1 MEFDIHKT
9 LEWLDL
15 YIGREAYCYFND
27 STSQEK
33 IEAFEKIAGICLPQ
47 SYKLFLMFTNGGMI
61 VNNSLDTII
70 KRDKDIATAKWN
82 ANYLLSL
89 EEMKTEWNSMKNR
102 NFGISQK
109 DRSIYPIIP
118 FCKTKTNE
126 YLVFISVF
134 DKEIESPVFDAFHEE
149 PLETWGLVAND
160 FNEFLY
166 NYLKSNGD
174 PDVMGDETL
183 GVATDFTGPVEYSA
197 AQDETNQ
204 MVIERTTALI
214 KYKPD
219 DYGALMQRGIA
230 YRDEGNLKSALDD
243 FNKSIS
249 LIDDNAYYYFNRGN
263 LFEKAGKN
271 RAALIDFDIAVK
283 LEPKDCLYLNCRAIV
298 LQKMHKYD
306 KAMTDVNQVLQIDD
320 RNLLAYYLRESI
332 YRTFGETEKADK
344 DAQRIEELKEE
355 E

>member
-15 YIGREAYCYFND
+15 YIGREAYCYFNNP
-27 STSQEK
+27 TSQEK

-174 PDVMGDETL
+174 PEVMGDETL

-197 AQDETNQ
+197 VQDETNQ

-214 KYKPD
+214 KYRPED
-219 DYGALMQRGIA
+219 DWAHVERGIA
-230 YRDEGNLKSALDD
+230 YRECGNYKKALNDISKGIELAPD
-243 FNKSIS
+243 F
-249 LIDDNAYYYFNRGN
+249 AYYYFLRGDLYQRVN
-263 LFEKAGKN
+263 KI
-271 RAALIDFDIAVK
+271 RAALIDYDVAAK
-283 LEPKDCLYLNCRAIV
+283 LKPGDTLYLSCRATI
-298 LQKMHKYD
+298 LWQMGKFETALLD
-306 KAMTDVNQVLQIDD
+306 ADEAIAIDD
-320 RNLLAYYLRESI
+320 RALLAYLVREEI
-332 YRTFGETEKADK
+332 YRSLGEDEKADSDRQK
-344 DAQRIEELKEE
+344 IEELKEE

>member
-15 YIGREAYCYFND
+15 YIGREAYCYFNNP
-27 STSQEK
+27 TSQEE
-33 IEAFEKIAGICLPQ
+33 IEAFEKMAGICLPQ

-89 EEMKTEWNSMKNR
+89 EEMKTEWNNMKNT

-109 DRSIYPIIP
+109 DRAIYPIIP

-149 PLETWGLVAND
+149 PIETWGLVAND

-166 NYLKSNGD
+166 NYLKSNGE

-183 GVATDFTGPVEYSA
+183 GVATDFIGPVYSTPTKE
-197 AQDETNQ
+197 ETNQ
-204 MVIERTTALI
+204 QIIDRTT
-214 KYKPD
+214 KYLKHNPD
-219 DYGALMQRGIA
+219 DDYALLERGIA
-230 YRDEGNLKSALDD
+230 YSALGNLKSALKD
-243 FNKSIS
+243 FNKSIA
-249 LIDDNAYYYFNRGN
+249 LVDDNAYYYFNRGD
-263 LFEKAGKN
+263 LLMRAGKN

-283 LEPKDCLYLNCRAIV
+283 LEPNDCLYLNCRATMFR
-298 LQKMHKYD
+298 LMQKYD
-306 KAMTDVNQVLQIDD
+306 EAIKDLNKVLRIND

-332 YRTFGETEKADK
+332 YRTLGEIEKADK

-355 E
+355 